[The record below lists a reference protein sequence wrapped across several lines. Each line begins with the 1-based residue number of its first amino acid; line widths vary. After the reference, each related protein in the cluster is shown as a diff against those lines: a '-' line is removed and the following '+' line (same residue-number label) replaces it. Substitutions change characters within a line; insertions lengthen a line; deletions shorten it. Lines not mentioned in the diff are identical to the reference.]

1 MIRCYTV
8 PEIWHVTD
16 KCYFSFWANFCP
28 FTPLTAQKIKI
39 LKKGKK
45 TLEISSFDICVPKI
59 MIRCMVPEIWY
70 TTDRQTDGWI
80 KWHIEVPHLKIS
92 VNILK
97 FLGYI
102 YKKMVLF
109 YKNILIYNLLIKLN
123 SKNQSFKKNNFNCY
137 LAAPWP
143 TLEHYQGGQPH
154 SPNVNHCVLHIWPKG
169 HQEPN
174 NEVWSLSLTEC
185 LAC

>member
-1 MIRCYTV
+1 MLYCSWDMV
-8 PEIWHVTD
+8 HD
-16 KCYFSFWANFCP
+16 GHHYFLVWAIFCP

-45 TLEISSFDICVPKI
+45 LLEISSFDICVPKI
-59 MIRCMVPEIWY
+59 MIRCMVPEIWC
-70 TTDRQTDGWI
+70 TTDRQTDGSI
-80 KWHIEVPHLKIS
+80 KWHIELPHLKIS
-92 VNILK
+92 VNIPK

-123 SKNQSFKKNNFNCY
+123 SKNQSFKKKIFNCY

-143 TLEHYQGGQPH
+143 TLGHYQGGSLIHPMLIT
-154 SPNVNHCVLHIWPKG
+154 VFYIFDPK
-169 HQEPN
+169 
-174 NEVWSLSLTEC
+174 VTRSLITRFGP
-185 LAC
+185 

>member
-92 VNILK
+92 VNIPK

-123 SKNQSFKKNNFNCY
+123 SKNQSFKKKISTAIWRPHGQ
-137 LAAPWP
+137 LWSIIR
-143 TLEHYQGGQPH
+143 GGSLIHPMLIT
-154 SPNVNHCVLHIWPKG
+154 VFYIFDPK
-169 HQEPN
+169 
-174 NEVWSLSLTEC
+174 VTRSLITRFGP
-185 LAC
+185 